1 MFKVFILKRGRIL
14 DLQHD
19 LAKIAKQDLINA
31 GMTIPT
37 DWDDYAI
44 CINYLEIHQ
53 RWFDSS
59 IPYRVVYSKEL
70 LKKLTSLTQE
80 EKLAL
85 QDIEKC
91 LNKCKPLTLYMSKGI
106 RETNIKKS
114 DFLLKNWNIY
124 HLHLEKLTP
133 SKNYY
138 TKPNLLFFQPKGN
151 VVHFIDIRP
160 HPKGSEWFNRDLL
173 EIIYSNWPWLLT
185 FLKEVK
191 PLQSIPDDQ
200 IHSITKNM
208 NIIIDFHGGAL
219 SPSNLGVASS
229 GNSIKAVMETN
240 RIFNALKK
248 NEDYLRENE
257 DVIKQELENDIG
269 ITVDNS
275 LDYELIVEDNYFVA
289 YEKTYH
295 VKIKL
300 FEV

>member
-1 MFKVFILKRGRIL
+1 M

-19 LAKIAKQDLINA
+19 LAEIAKQDLINV
-31 GMTIPT
+31 GITIPT
-37 DWDDYAI
+37 DWDDYAV
-44 CINYLEIHQ
+44 CMNYLEIHQ

-70 LKKLTSLTQE
+70 LGKLTSLTQE

-91 LNKCKPLTLYMSKGI
+91 LNKCVPLTPYMSKGI

-124 HLHLEKLTP
+124 HLHLEKLTTP
-133 SKNYY
+133 KNYY

-151 VVHFIDIRP
+151 VVHFIDVRP
-160 HPKGSEWFNRDLL
+160 HPRGAEWFDRDLF

-185 FLKEVK
+185 FLRGAK
-191 PLQSIPDDQ
+191 PTHTIPDDQ
-200 IHSITKNM
+200 VHNMTKNM

-219 SPSNLGVASS
+219 FPSNLGVASS
-229 GNSIKAVMETN
+229 GNSTKAVMEAN
-240 RIFNALKK
+240 KIFNSLKK
-248 NEDYLRENE
+248 SEEYLKENE
-257 DVIKQELENDIG
+257 DAIKQGIKNDMG
-269 ITVDNS
+269 ITAEGT
-275 LDYELIVEDNYFVA
+275 LDYELIVEDNFFVA

-295 VKIKL
+295 AKIRL